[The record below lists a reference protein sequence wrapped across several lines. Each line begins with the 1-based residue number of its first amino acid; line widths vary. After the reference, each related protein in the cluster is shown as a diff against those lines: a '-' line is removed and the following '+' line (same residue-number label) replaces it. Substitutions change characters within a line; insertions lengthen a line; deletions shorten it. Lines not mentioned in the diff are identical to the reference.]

1 MNPGTNRTQ
10 LEESI
15 QSCCK
20 SLFLTSAIPELIK
33 SEGTPK
39 QVEYLCTALQ
49 KEVIRREE
57 NRRSRLVKRAHFPT
71 YKTFEG
77 YEYRCVKLPPALCK
91 EELEGASFIEK
102 KHNLVLFGPVGTGKT
117 HMAIAVGVN
126 ACKIGRASCRERV

>member
-57 NRRSRLVKRAHFPT
+57 NRRSSFGEA
-71 YKTFEG
+71 
-77 YEYRCVKLPPALCK
+77 
-91 EELEGASFIEK
+91 ELIFQHTRHLKAMS
-102 KHNLVLFGPVGTGKT
+102 
-117 HMAIAVGVN
+117 IAV
-126 ACKIGRASCRERV
+126 

>member
-91 EELEGASFIEK
+91 
-102 KHNLVLFGPVGTGKT
+102 GTGRCQLHREKT
-117 HMAIAVGVN
+117 Q
-126 ACKIGRASCRERV
+126 SCFIRTCWNR

>member
-102 KHNLVLFGPVGTGKT
+102 KHNL
-117 HMAIAVGVN
+117 GVS
-126 ACKIGRASCRERV
+126 I